1 MEIHSG
7 AKIHNL
13 LRVVVQI
20 YEKSCRN
27 RLFLS
32 YWIFIPHLVAFL
44 VIIFFTYKMFSCY
57 RKRQKLNNHLIEYIK
72 SVQDIQKPLEL
83 LYEPLN
89 EISVNTRLDDAQ
101 KDKIRVAIW
110 RINTM
115 QNTIKNLQNIE
126 NDIDWQKNIE
136 ELKKNES
143 HSSAKNRND
152 AVIESEESNHSVFKT
167 INESDQS
174 FLEKVFSIV
183 RENYDDTSFNVDL
196 LSQKMG
202 MSRSSFYNKIKA
214 ISGQAPADF
223 IRQYRMERAKEFLKL
238 KQYTIAEVAYKTG
251 FSDVKYFR
259 DMFSK
264 KYNKSPGQYAKSN

>member
-13 LRVVVQI
+13 LRVAVQI
-20 YEKSCRN
+20 YEKSCKN

-32 YWIFIPHLVAFL
+32 YWIFIPHLVGFL

-57 RKRQKLNNHLIEYIK
+57 RKRQKLNNHLIEYVK

-115 QNTIKNLQNIE
+115 QNTIKNLQNC
-126 NDIDWQKNIE
+126 K
-136 ELKKNES
+136 
-143 HSSAKNRND
+143 
-152 AVIESEESNHSVFKT
+152 F
-167 INESDQS
+167 
-174 FLEKVFSIV
+174 
-183 RENYDDTSFNVDL
+183 
-196 LSQKMG
+196 
-202 MSRSSFYNKIKA
+202 
-214 ISGQAPADF
+214 
-223 IRQYRMERAKEFLKL
+223 
-238 KQYTIAEVAYKTG
+238 
-251 FSDVKYFR
+251 
-259 DMFSK
+259 
-264 KYNKSPGQYAKSN
+264 